1 MAVSVQRATFTDG
14 GTRRLTKRSRN
25 AAALPRMLS
34 VVLGVDRGRRSAFF
48 RSGESCCAHASFQG
62 NE

>member
-1 MAVSVQRATFTDG
+1 MAVYRE
-14 GTRRLTKRSRN
+14 RRSRTEGLVDLPNDQGN
-25 AAALPRMLS
+25 AAALPHMLS